1 MRKWKWTL
9 AGVLACAA
17 PLHAQTPPATPP
29 AAAAPAALDNHLN
42 QWELKMKS
50 VESLV
55 GPCART
61 EVDKTFQTTK
71 VYEGTAQ
78 FLKPNMA
85 ILDLKNKQKP
95 ELFEKYICTGTYL
108 YEYAPANKTI
118 RVHEL
123 PQSKDG
129 KADDNFLS
137 FLFGMKAE
145 DAKKRYDLKM
155 SKEDQYYVYVDIVP
169 KMAADKADFARAQ
182 LVLTKGTYLPR
193 RLWFEQPNGNEV
205 TWDLP
210 KTEQN
215 ARVDRTQFTAPQAPP
230 GWTLDRVPRPTEGK
244 APTPPAGPAPVPPKV
259 YRPNN

>member
-1 MRKWKWTL
+1 MRKWTWTL
-9 AGVLACAA
+9 AAALACAA
-17 PLHAQTPPATPP
+17 PLHAQAPGAP
-29 AAAAPAALDNHLN
+29 AAPATATLDTHLN
-42 QWELKMKS
+42 SWEQKMKA

-78 FLKPNMA
+78 FLKPGMA

-95 ELFEKYICTGTYL
+95 ELFEKYICTGTFL

-123 PQSKDG
+123 PQTKPG
-129 KADDNFLS
+129 QPDDNFLS

-169 KMAADKADFARAQ
+169 KLPADKVDFARAQ

-210 KTEQN
+210 KTEMN
-215 ARVDRTQFTAPQAPP
+215 VRIDRTLFTAPQAPA
-230 GWTLDRVPRPTEGK
+230 GWTLDRVPKPTEGK
-244 APTPPAGPAPVPPKV
+244 PATPPAPSPKV
-259 YRPNN
+259 FRPQSPN